1 SSAHRKLPLS
11 EIIMSLYRFKFSY
24 VGRAFVVI
32 PGNFI
37 RFSLSTS
44 KELHCKNLSHAFSN
58 ASKSLIQSSLA
69 DIPEITANSSQ
80 TYIKL
85 SPIEHVLKRPDTYVG
100 SVETVTEKQ
109 WIYNA
114 EKDKLEYKEINYV
127 PAFLKIFDEILVNAA
142 DNKMRDPSM
151 NQISVNID
159 KDDGQIS
166 VYNNGKGIPIEIHK
180 ELNVYVPEMLFG
192 QLMTSSNYNDD
203 EKKFTGG
210 RNGLGAK
217 SANIFSTKFT
227 VETIDMAKKKQY
239 VQSFYENMTKTDEPK
254 ITAYD
259 KKEEYTKIS
268 FNPDFEKLGMS
279 KLTND
284 TIALLNKRVY
294 DIAGTVK
301 NVKVFLNDKQIQTKN
316 FKEYVQM
323 YLKSINVTDGE
334 PSKTDVVHQQFGD
347 HWEVS
352 IAPSIEGQFQQVSF
366 VNSIC
371 TSKGGTHVN
380 HVIDQIVTKL
390 IECIEKKN
398 KDLKVKH
405 FQIKNH
411 IWVFVNCLIEN
422 PAFDSQTKEIMTLKH
437 HSFRPKC
444 RIDDNFIKKG
454 YDYLMGMTCWTFSK
468 EEINKY
474 EEKKKILRDE
484 FAVISGMSAKE
495 LWIKDLDALE
505 NAWDKFLQCNSLDVD
520 KENRMKFPA
529 NIVIA
534 IQDITNPMN
543 LKKAERD
550 ICCSS
555 SGVLNDEKIL
565 LKKILRANYP
575 SILSSSN
582 SNNKTSQQPDL
593 RQLIEVLLATNLT
606 TDNTFEKDL
615 LELLLSGCQTINCTD
630 EQLTSKFSKIIF
642 NFTSKRMIHLNDNDS
657 FGVYPLKIIL
667 PFLIKGYSHATQSS
681 QIVDILR
688 ALSQILYENGV
699 NCQEFHEQLLQI
711 LLPLANQENPN
722 LETRRMA
729 INGLGNLCFRSGNK
743 LKGKYKNIY
752 QILFTNLTLDRYDLT
767 MDSNTALLK
776 IISSTFRALQFV
788 VNEDK
793 NVLSEPFNETIDV
806 IKKYVYF
813 NFVEGKN
820 QRKFNGRSS
829 TNRHSRTISIGH
841 SWLSSDSEISDGE
854 YANSRKRN
862 EDSRIRLNALGYL
875 QSIGKASQ
883 KLLYPYWHK
892 FFPNILSSSTLE
904 PSLISLV
911 AYEPIQTVRISA
923 CSTIT
928 AMIDGSKNYL
938 LAADDRES
946 KSSFTPLSI
955 KLGVIVREIH
965 SGLLQIISTET
976 RPIVLVQLLK
986 CCNVL
991 INNVAYDRLSSGY
1004 ISRIYYSTVKF
1015 LNHEDLDQPAS
1026 VRIEGWGILCAFAR
1040 THFSIISPLWKNI
1053 NQLIVKDLV
1062 SEDLNTKT
1070 ASMTFLVEYAKAL
1083 SSTDGINNNVT
1094 EKEEREEDI
1103 GKEGKELSEIR
1114 TFCTEVMLKFSKD
1127 ESSSVKAA
1135 ACRCLGVLVMF
1146 PCLNQDLKFISD
1158 MVTIIIRHISDT
1170 NLMVKIRSSW
1180 ALGNLCDTM
1189 VLSRKSN
1196 DKNNNLDNFLTN
1208 EMCNKIVK
1216 AGLSATNDKEKVRIN
1231 GVRILGSIIN
1241 VGSSEFLKKEEN
1253 SLVKEA
1259 VLSLIKN
1266 FETGSLKKSNEWSN
1280 QLYESL
1286 IRVVMKSENFK
1297 VRINAC
1303 LALSVPAT
1311 KEKYDSD
1318 GDGIEGK
1325 MYIKIFD
1332 AIVSSLENIDNLAG
1346 TGFGEVKY
1354 QEQLKNQLIATYQH
1368 LISFSEQDD
1377 DQKIIN
1383 SFIERYNKW
1392 SNDRKK

>member
-1 SSAHRKLPLS
+1 
-11 EIIMSLYRFKFSY
+11 M
-24 VGRAFVVI
+24 
-32 PGNFI
+32 
-37 RFSLSTS
+37 T
-44 KELHCKNLSHAFSN
+44 
-58 ASKSLIQSSLA
+58 IQ
-69 DIPEITANSSQ
+69 
-80 TYIKL
+80 
-85 SPIEHVLKRPDTYVG
+85 
-100 SVETVTEKQ
+100 
-109 WIYNA
+109 
-114 EKDKLEYKEINYV
+114 
-127 PAFLKIFDEILVNAA
+127 
-142 DNKMRDPSM
+142 
-151 NQISVNID
+151 
-159 KDDGQIS
+159 
-166 VYNNGKGIPIEIHK
+166 
-180 ELNVYVPEMLFG
+180 
-192 QLMTSSNYNDD
+192 
-203 EKKFTGG
+203 
-210 RNGLGAK
+210 
-217 SANIFSTKFT
+217 
-227 VETIDMAKKKQY
+227 
-239 VQSFYENMTKTDEPK
+239 
-254 ITAYD
+254 
-259 KKEEYTKIS
+259 
-268 FNPDFEKLGMS
+268 
-279 KLTND
+279 
-284 TIALLNKRVY
+284 
-294 DIAGTVK
+294 
-301 NVKVFLNDKQIQTKN
+301 
-316 FKEYVQM
+316 
-323 YLKSINVTDGE
+323 
-334 PSKTDVVHQQFGD
+334 
-347 HWEVS
+347 
-352 IAPSIEGQFQQVSF
+352 
-366 VNSIC
+366 
-371 TSKGGTHVN
+371 
-380 HVIDQIVTKL
+380 
-390 IECIEKKN
+390 
-398 KDLKVKH
+398 
-405 FQIKNH
+405 
-411 IWVFVNCLIEN
+411 
-422 PAFDSQTKEIMTLKH
+422 
-437 HSFRPKC
+437 
-444 RIDDNFIKKG
+444 
-454 YDYLMGMTCWTFSK
+454 
-468 EEINKY
+468 
-474 EEKKKILRDE
+474 KKINSFPD
-484 FAVISGMSAKE
+484 IS
-495 LWIKDLDALE
+495 
-505 NAWDKFLQCNSLDVD
+505 
-520 KENRMKFPA
+520 R
-529 NIVIA
+529 
-534 IQDITNPMN
+534 
-543 LKKAERD
+543 
-550 ICCSS
+550 
-555 SGVLNDEKIL
+555 
-565 LKKILRANYP
+565 KILRANYP

-667 PFLIKGYSHATQSS
+667 PFLIKAYSHATQSS

-1062 SEDLNTKT
+1062 SEDLNAKT
-1070 ASMTFLVEYAKAL
+1070 ASMAFLVEYAKAL

-1196 DKNNNLDNFLTN
+1196 DKNNNLDKFLTN

-1241 VGSSEFLKKEEN
+1241 VGSSEFLEKEEN

-1311 KEKYDSD
+1311 KEKYDSN

-1368 LISFSEQDD
+1368 LISFSDQDD
-1377 DQKIIN
+1377 DQKIVN

-1392 SNDRKK
+1392 SNDRKKFTNVECNAKEFGLSTKGSYQSIKPEKRPPRLKKPKRPKYERDAPKRYRFGEDFLMGKDLMGRVNYLLLTLYAPENSEIVRKVIETWRKEKQLEKERANHHYLSNI